1 MGTKMEGKK
10 ERLEMQIRNRLL
22 RVTGYMQIKST

>member
-1 MGTKMEGKK
+1 MGTKMKGKK